1 LCPRFGLNIFGGSS
15 SDSGDD
21 DAYALFEAG
30 VELASLGF
38 FFMALVNISG
48 SFFISGTQY
57 MGPDKPKW
65 FSRTHNEMVVFD
77 TRLGV

>member
-1 LCPRFGLNIFGGSS
+1 MCPRFGLNIFGGSS

-48 SFFISGTQY
+48 SFFISGT
-57 MGPDKPKW
+57 
-65 FSRTHNEMVVFD
+65 
-77 TRLGV
+77 